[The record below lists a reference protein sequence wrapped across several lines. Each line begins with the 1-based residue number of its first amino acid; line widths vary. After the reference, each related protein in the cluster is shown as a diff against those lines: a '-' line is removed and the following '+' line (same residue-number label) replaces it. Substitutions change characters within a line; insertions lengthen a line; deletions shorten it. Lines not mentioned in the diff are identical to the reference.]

1 MSGLCAATWRIPA
14 DVHPV
19 LPAAA
24 QKCPQIAPEGHG
36 SRDRDAV
43 RPGALGGRPEGVCGY
58 LEGEE
63 RRIAYRMTN
72 WEFSWLH
79 DEQS

>member
-1 MSGLCAATWRIPA
+1 MSGLCATTWRIPA

-19 LPAAA
+19 LPPAA
-24 QKCPQIAPEGHG
+24 QKCPTASPEGHG
-36 SRDRDAV
+36 GSDRDGV
-43 RPGALGGRPEGVCGY
+43 RLGAPAGCPGGVCGH

>member
-24 QKCPQIAPEGHG
+24 QKCPTASPEGHG
-36 SRDRDAV
+36 GSDRDGV
-43 RPGALGGRPEGVCGY
+43 RPGAPGGRTEGVCSH

-79 DEQS
+79 DEQN

>member
-14 DVHPV
+14 ELHPV
-19 LPAAA
+19 LPPVA

-36 SRDRDAV
+36 GSDRDGV
-43 RPGALGGRPEGVCGY
+43 RPGALGGRAEGVCGF

-63 RRIAYRMTN
+63 RRIAYRMTDLR
-72 WEFSWLH
+72 FSW
-79 DEQS
+79 EGGE

>member
-19 LPAAA
+19 LPAVA
-24 QKCPQIAPEGHG
+24 QKCPPIAPEGHG

-43 RPGALGGRPEGVCGY
+43 RPGAPRGRTDGVCSH

-63 RRIAYRMTN
+63 RRIAYRMTDSR
-72 WEFSWLH
+72 FSW
-79 DEQS
+79 EGGE

>member
-19 LPAAA
+19 LPPAA

-43 RPGALGGRPEGVCGY
+43 RPGALGGRAEGVCGF

-63 RRIAYRMTN
+63 RRIAYRLTDLR
-72 WEFSWLH
+72 FSW
-79 DEQS
+79 EGGE